1 MIILKNISKFYNNN
15 GNINSAINKINLEL
29 NLNEFVVITGE
40 SGSGKSTLLN
50 IISCLDNYDEG
61 EMYIFDEDISNYSKT
76 DLEKYRKKYISN
88 IFQNFNLINSYTVY
102 ENIEL
107 VYLLNG
113 YKKNKIKDKVNNIL
127 NKINLMDYKNT
138 KVSKLSGGQKQ
149 KVAIGR
155 ALAKETPIVLADEP
169 TGNLDSKS
177 SDEIVELLKRSNRDY
192 KQTIIMITHNMEI
205 AKHAD
210 RIIRIEDGK
219 LVKEV

>member
-127 NKINLMDYKNT
+127 IIHR
-138 KVSKLSGGQKQ
+138 LS
-149 KVAIGR
+149 
-155 ALAKETPIVLADEP
+155 
-169 TGNLDSKS
+169 
-177 SDEIVELLKRSNRDY
+177 
-192 KQTIIMITHNMEI
+192 
-205 AKHAD
+205 
-210 RIIRIEDGK
+210 
-219 LVKEV
+219 